1 MGKAVS
7 KLTRSLGFSDNKAD
21 NAANDPEIPSA
32 PNPPQWDTTID
43 QLFGDAPPDDNVIG
57 PPYIPD
63 VPIKPRRRRRP
74 PPPPPSIISRGRRSH
89 RGAVHSLKTPIVPD
103 IPRRCATGRAHAI
116 NGPFGVNRRPIV
128 VPAPITERE
137 RSTRIAA
144 STNFKRRP
152 SSRRRRPSSQRSQ
165 RLQELLQCP
174 VCLTPYTEP
183 RLLPCGHTYCDE
195 CLNRLMQNNNDVVTC
210 PECRKQHLVPEDGVF
225 PPNFVVRNLLDEQAM
240 STGSRLMTSGNLSLN
255 TGATAKCTTCET
267 FAPLRLCR
275 HCNFMVCDRCLRAHR
290 YDSHNQDEC
299 SKRSKILNGKL
310 IQFYVAVRKITPT
323 NSQVK
328 RLTIEMPV
336 GNYVRDACETL
347 IQRIAE
353 REQLSSM
360 TNQLVLECGDK
371 RLRPQRTLASYG
383 VQNGDLLFL
392 FNPDQRLSFLA
403 YEDEESLSGLSSL
416 PKRENPRLRSNSYN
430 SSTSDIRTTTSND
443 MIYNHR

>member
-7 KLTRSLGFSDNKAD
+7 KLTRSLGYVNNKTD
-21 NAANDPEIPSA
+21 IAANNPEIPATS
-32 PNPPQWDTTID
+32 NPPQWDTTID
-43 QLFGDAPPDDNVIG
+43 QLFGDAPPDDNVIAT
-57 PPYIPD
+57 PDISD
-63 VPIKPRRRRRP
+63 VPIKPKRRRRS
-74 PPPPPSIISRGRRSH
+74 PPPPPSTLHRGRRRH
-89 RGAVHSLKTPIVPD
+89 RGAVHSLRTPIVPEM
-103 IPRRCATGRAHAI
+103 PRRCATGRAHAL
-116 NGPFGVNRRPIV
+116 NRSFGINRRPIV

-137 RSTRIAA
+137 RSSRTAT

-152 SSRRRRPSSQRSQ
+152 SSRRRRLSSQRSQ

-174 VCLTPYTEP
+174 VCLTPFIEP

-210 PECRKQHLVPEDGVF
+210 PECRKQHLVPDDGVF

-240 STGSRLMTSGNLSLN
+240 STCSRLMTPGNLSLN
-255 TGATAKCTTCET
+255 TSATAKCTTCET

-290 YDSHNQDEC
+290 YDSNNQDEHY
-299 SKRSKILNGKL
+299 KRSKILHGKL
-310 IQFYVAVRKITPT
+310 IQFYVAVRKITST

-336 GNYVRDACETL
+336 GNYVRDTCETL
-347 IQRIAE
+347 IRRVAE

-360 TNQLVLECGDK
+360 TNQLVLEFGDK

-383 VQNGDLLFL
+383 VQTGDLLFL
-392 FNPDQRLSFLA
+392 FNPDQRLNQVVIIVVQVIF
-403 YEDEESLSGLSSL
+403 EQQHQM
-416 PKRENPRLRSNSYN
+416 
-430 SSTSDIRTTTSND
+430 T
-443 MIYNHR
+443 